1 MEDYTNKTEED
12 LLEILEDLNEQ
23 QEMFAEDLDDRDYKM
38 MYDKNAQEIIKIN
51 AALSELNTDAPVEV
65 ELNTDAPVEQDLDQN
80 TLDEIED
87 DERKFAQ
94 ETDSSPDEE
103 FVETV
108 EEIETKPIEIKQVSQ
123 ENLDNIKFSDIKVD
137 NSLFFAKGGAIYEG
151 DKVKIKDSGTTM
163 KVTDISKNKKDQ
175 VEFSGEKG
183 SYLIGDIE
191 KMAKGGEVIFTDL
204 KDNTSS
210 RKIWESKKSSNGQK
224 SFGAF
229 AHKIDK
235 KYIGDYY
242 LYKLDDYDEKFYS
255 HIPLKYG
262 EMLARVQ
269 TDNMVTGEMPL
280 VKINIKN
287 GRVYFMSED
296 NDLNSDYDDKNPKF
310 NRASANV
317 VFLSLDKAIKDYAK
331 GGETEKGYLVRFY
344 EGSYQFK
351 DSSEENIYLRTLVD
365 AIEYAKKQMRNQ
377 RNYRSSTDEMWAVI
391 KGEGQ
396 DITITEDD
404 VKNYYEKGGSVRRT
418 NISPLLR
425 YTNFE
430 DGWIFNL
437 VKLNPFRNQDGLKY
451 KGNYKYGIS
460 RQGPGKNQEV
470 WQYAT
475 LEEANKKYDEL
486 IELGKTY
493 SKIKTKGNISKN
505 YAKGGTIDKNLTYKG
520 EVVGFKDDDTGRAFL
535 LGDIDIPKNS
545 TPKSIIELAKSKF
558 KRTWYVEVSKD
569 GEYLY
574 EIADDSYKGE
584 YPMVTSYAKG
594 GEINIADLKKGDFVQ
609 KKGSNIALE
618 VISVEKDK
626 YSDNDVVELYDD
638 VLDRTQ
644 RLINLSE
651 YEMSD
656 RYDLYTPS
664 YAKGGKVKR
673 YIVHKGDGYDGEVL
687 GSSDTF
693 RGASMIE
700 KRLEKK
706 GAFDDVDTYG
716 IKDTDDYFYRRK
728 DNKYA
733 EGGVTPHYN
742 AVALEHRH
750 NLKYGDSKRFAS
762 EKEAIEWG
770 KNKFKEDG
778 VGLVEIDR
786 VRPKGENPKDLLIDT
801 VYRVNDTYPLGERVV
816 MKPFEKGGF
825 IEGNYWGIDK
835 DEYEELIEEKQLE
848 VGNYILDYNEI
859 TKEWEATDGG
869 TYKTY
874 KSLEDLMKDKRKD
887 EWTEDYELSDKYGF
901 EVLKNSKGE
910 NRKYDGT
917 PINAKGG
924 ETDSPITN
932 YKKNIMG
939 TTSFDL
945 KVKGMRKP
953 QDFIVYPIT
962 EKTDKIR
969 IQSGKKFGEIHLPTG
984 KGILSKSGNTSW
996 HLSSDMMNRNVN
1008 TFELSEAELQEFIN
1022 QIKSTSGKSVGS
1034 SFVKS
1039 DNSGARLLEDGG
1051 KLDMNEIDIY
1061 QGLDGDYTIVMHGD
1075 VYEMNHHTMPNMSI
1089 DMYAGNRAEFPAD
1102 ISHWGKTITYEKA
1115 PIVIKNKIE
1124 KRAEEYNK
1132 QFAKGGEVSDKRQRV
1147 AEFLVVMDY
1156 DNGFYDEELDREYG
1170 SVTPEEAIEWELK
1183 NRVKTDEDA
1192 DYYLDEDGDLVMEK
1206 GGKVDLKKF
1215 DKEIA
1220 EQIDILESMI
1230 KEEKDEGLRKEL
1242 MEEIE
1247 KMKKVL

>member
-38 MYDKNAQEIIKIN
+38 MYDKNAQEIIKID
-51 AALSELNTDAPVEV
+51 AALSELNTDATIEV

-87 DERKFAQ
+87 DEREFAE
-94 ETDSSPDEE
+94 ETDSPPAEE
-103 FVETV
+103 FEETV

-255 HIPLKYG
+255 HIPLKDG

-404 VKNYYEKGGSVRRT
+404 VKNYYGKGGSVRRT

-437 VKLNPFRNQDGLKY
+437 VKLNPLRNQDGLKY

-520 EVVGFKDDDTGRAFL
+520 EVVGFEGDGSESPKL
-535 LGDIDIPKNS
+535 LGEINIPKNS

-558 KRTWYVEVSKD
+558 KTTWYVEVSKD

-584 YPMVTSYAKG
+584 YPMITSYAKG
-594 GEINIADLKKGDFVQ
+594 GLAKGYHKMPD
-609 KKGSNIALE
+609 GTIM
-618 VISVEKDK
+618 KD
-626 YSDNDVVELYDD
+626 
-638 VLDRTQ
+638 
-644 RLINLSE
+644 SE
-651 YEMSD
+651 H
-656 RYDLYTPS
+656 
-664 YAKGGKVKR
+664 YAKGGEIEDEEDYGAEYTCDNETCRKYYSGDYNSGYCSEDCR
-673 YIVHKGDGYDGEVL
+673 DESGYAKGGEVRRSPIRKL
-687 GSSDTF
+687 AFEMYNKEYNQLSSKEQKKVED
-693 RGASMIE
+693 
-700 KRLEKK
+700 KRDELMDKDYNSYKK
-706 GAFDDVDTYG
+706 
-716 IKDTDDYFYRRK
+716 
-728 DNKYA
+728 KYYA
-733 EGGVTPHYN
+733 KGGVTPHYN

-835 DEYEELIEEKQLE
+835 DEYEELIEEKQLDLGKW
-848 VGNYILDYNEI
+848 VLYYNEAM
-859 TKEWEATDGG
+859 KEWEATMDGNY
-869 TYKTY
+869 THTF
-874 KSLEDLMKDKRKD
+874 KSLNDLMERKNEIDLYEYD
-887 EWTEDYELSDKYGF
+887 EELTEEYGE
-901 EVLKNSKGE
+901 EVITNSKGE
-910 NRKYDGT
+910 IRKY
-917 PINAKGG
+917 AKGG

>member
-12 LLEILEDLNEQ
+12 LLEILEELNEQ
-23 QEMFAEDLDDRDYKM
+23 QEMFEEDLDDRDYKM
-38 MYDKNAQEIIKIN
+38 MYDKNAQEIININ
-51 AALSELNTDAPVEV
+51 AALSELNTDA
-65 ELNTDAPVEQDLDQN
+65 LVEQDLESRYNPSGADSPPA
-80 TLDEIED
+80 EE
-87 DERKFAQ
+87 FV
-94 ETDSSPDEE
+94 ETVVEQDLESRYNPSGADSPPAEE

-191 KMAKGGEVIFTDL
+191 KMAKGGEVSDKRQRVAEFIEENIRKQEEEEKGQTFEKYMVLVYEQKTSGGYPFAELKTDNL
-204 KDNTSS
+204 FKAIEFGKNKMKSQRAYRDNT
-210 RKIWESKKSSNGQK
+210 
-224 SFGAF
+224 
-229 AHKIDK
+229 
-235 KYIGDYY
+235 DYMY
-242 LYKLDDYDEKFYS
+242 
-255 HIPLKYG
+255 
-262 EMLARVQ
+262 V
-269 TDNMVTGEMPL
+269 
-280 VKINIKN
+280 NIKQFVPIRERKGN
-287 GRVYFMSED
+287 PIYAYENLLSFNEKDS
-296 NDLNSDYDDKNPKF
+296 NDLSF
-310 NRASANV
+310 
-317 VFLSLDKAIKDYAK
+317 AK
-331 GGETEKGYLVRFY
+331 GGSVDDISKEFYNMNLDEIDGEGIDDVRKLKAIIYELNKRRSYAEGGFIKDNYWGIDKGEYDELIEEKQLDLGKWFLYYNEAMKEWEATMDGNYTHTFKSLNDLMERKNEIDLY
-344 EGSYQFK
+344 EY
-351 DSSEENIYLRTLVD
+351 DEELTEENG
-365 AIEYAKKQMRNQ
+365 E
-377 RNYRSSTDEMWAVI
+377 EVI
-391 KGEGQ
+391 TNSKGE
-396 DITITEDD
+396 IR
-404 VKNYYEKGGSVRRT
+404 KYAKGGSVRRT

-430 DGWIFNL
+430 DGWVFNL
-437 VKLNPFRNQDGLKY
+437 VKLNPLRNQDGLKY

-535 LGDIDIPKNS
+535 LGEIDIPKNS

-594 GEINIADLKKGDFVQ
+594 GELNKGDVVRQTGKFAESGDYYV
-609 KKGSNIALE
+609 
-618 VISVEKDK
+618 VEKDK
-626 YSDNDVVELYDD
+626 GNKDEEAENYY
-638 VLDRTQ
+638 Q
-644 RLINLSE
+644 LSE
-651 YEMSD
+651 VRKKEQGWFEESD
-656 RYDLYTPS
+656 
-664 YAKGGKVKR
+664 
-673 YIVHKGDGYDGEVL
+673 
-687 GSSDTF
+687 
-693 RGASMIE
+693 
-700 KRLEKK
+700 LEKL
-706 GAFDDVDTYG
+706 
-716 IKDTDDYFYRRK
+716 
-728 DNKYA
+728 YA
-733 EGGVTPHYN
+733 EGGMT
-742 AVALEHRH
+742 
-750 NLKYGDSKRFAS
+750 
-762 EKEAIEWG
+762 EKDKLDEAIKHFEDKIKKQG
-770 KNKFKEDG
+770 RITNARDEEQLSRLKE
-778 VGLVEIDR
+778 LR
-786 VRPKGENPKDLLIDT
+786 
-801 VYRVNDTYPLGERVV
+801 
-816 MKPFEKGGF
+816 
-825 IEGNYWGIDK
+825 
-835 DEYEELIEEKQLE
+835 
-848 VGNYILDYNEI
+848 
-859 TKEWEATDGG
+859 
-869 TYKTY
+869 
-874 KSLEDLMKDKRKD
+874 KS
-887 EWTEDYELSDKYGF
+887 F
-901 EVLKNSKGE
+901 
-910 NRKYDGT
+910 
-917 PINAKGG
+917 AKGG

-969 IQSGKKFGEIHLPTG
+969 IQSNKKFGEIHLPTG

-996 HLSSDMMNRNVN
+996 HLASDMMNRNVN
-1008 TFELSEAELQEFIN
+1008 TFELSEAELQEFVN

-1102 ISHWGKTITYEKA
+1102 ISHWGKIITYEKA
-1115 PIVIKNKIE
+1115 PIIIKNKIE

-1183 NRVKTDEDA
+1183 NRIKTDEDA
-1192 DYYLDEDGDLVMEK
+1192 DYYIDEDGELVMEK
-1206 GGKVDLKKF
+1206 GGKLDLKKF

-1242 MEEIE
+1242 MEEID

>member
-23 QEMFAEDLDDRDYKM
+23 QEMFEEDLDDRDYKM

-51 AALSELNTDAPVEV
+51 AALSELNTDAPVE
-65 ELNTDAPVEQDLDQN
+65 QDLDQN

-94 ETDSSPDEE
+94 ETDSSPAEE

-255 HIPLKYG
+255 HIPLKDG

-331 GGETEKGYLVRFY
+331 GGKVKRYIVHKGDGYDGEVLGSSDTFRGASMIEKRLEKKGAFDDVDTYGIKDTDDYFY
-344 EGSYQFK
+344 RRKDNKYAEGGFIK
-351 DSSEENIYLRTLVD
+351 D
-365 AIEYAKKQMRNQ
+365 
-377 RNYRSSTDEMWAVI
+377 NYWGID
-391 KGEGQ
+391 KGEYDELIEEKQLDLGKWFLYYNEAMKEWEATM
-396 DITITEDD
+396 DGNYTHTFKSLNDLMERKNEIDLYEYDEELTEEYGEEVITNSKGEIR
-404 VKNYYEKGGSVRRT
+404 KYAKGGSVRRT

-430 DGWIFNL
+430 DGWVFNL
-437 VKLNPFRNQDGLKY
+437 VKLNPLRNQDGLKY

-520 EVVGFKDDDTGRAFL
+520 EVVGFKGDDTGGAVF

-584 YPMVTSYAKG
+584 YPMVTAYAKG
-594 GEINIADLKKGDFVQ
+594 GEVDSDKVKKGDEIYREHNRERI
-609 KKGSNIALE
+609 KKGIEQFSEESSNLWI
-618 VISVEKDK
+618 EK
-626 YSDNDVVELYDD
+626 YDD
-638 VLDRTQ
+638 
-644 RLINLSE
+644 RLKKLNLN
-651 YEMSD
+651 SD
-656 RYDLYTPS
+656 EKSALNPENW
-664 YAKGGKVKR
+664 YAKGGLLWNDIYEKYPGSKYYMARTQLQGSPVKLT
-673 YIVHKGDGYDGEVL
+673 IKEKTGEKT
-687 GSSDTF
+687 SSGRD
-693 RGASMIE
+693 I
-700 KRLEKK
+700 
-706 GAFDDVDTYG
+706 Y
-716 IKDTDDYFYRRK
+716 KDTPIKTYVEKEGLFYEE
-728 DNKYA
+728 YA
-733 EGGVTPHYN
+733 KGGVTPHYN

-816 MKPFEKGGF
+816 MKPF
-825 IEGNYWGIDK
+825 
-835 DEYEELIEEKQLE
+835 
-848 VGNYILDYNEI
+848 
-859 TKEWEATDGG
+859 
-869 TYKTY
+869 
-874 KSLEDLMKDKRKD
+874 
-887 EWTEDYELSDKYGF
+887 
-901 EVLKNSKGE
+901 
-910 NRKYDGT
+910 
-917 PINAKGG
+917 AKGG

-969 IQSGKKFGEIHLPTG
+969 IQSDKKFGEIHLPTG

-996 HLSSDMMNRNVN
+996 HLASDMMNRNVN

-1075 VYEMNHHTMPNMSI
+1075 VYEMNYHTMPNMSI

-1102 ISHWGKTITYEKA
+1102 ISHWGKIITYEKA
-1115 PIVIKNKIE
+1115 PIIIKNKIE

-1147 AEFLVVMDY
+1147 AEFLVMMDY
-1156 DNGFYDEELDREYG
+1156 DNGKYDEELDREYG

>member
-1 MEDYTNKTEED
+1 MHKGNGYDGEVVGSSDTFRGASMIEKRLEKKGAFDGVDTYGIKDTDDYFYRRKDNKYAEGGFIKDNYWGIDKGEYDELIEEKQLDLGKWFLYYNEAMKEWEATMDGNYTHTFKSLNDLMERKNEIDLYEYDEELTEE
-12 LLEILEDLNEQ
+12 
-23 QEMFAEDLDDRDYKM
+23 Y
-38 MYDKNAQEIIKIN
+38 
-51 AALSELNTDAPVEV
+51 
-65 ELNTDAPVEQDLDQN
+65 
-80 TLDEIED
+80 
-87 DERKFAQ
+87 
-94 ETDSSPDEE
+94 
-103 FVETV
+103 
-108 EEIETKPIEIKQVSQ
+108 
-123 ENLDNIKFSDIKVD
+123 
-137 NSLFFAKGGAIYEG
+137 
-151 DKVKIKDSGTTM
+151 
-163 KVTDISKNKKDQ
+163 
-175 VEFSGEKG
+175 GE
-183 SYLIGDIE
+183 
-191 KMAKGGEVIFTDL
+191 EVIT
-204 KDNTSS
+204 NT
-210 RKIWESKKSSNGQK
+210 
-224 SFGAF
+224 
-229 AHKIDK
+229 
-235 KYIGDYY
+235 
-242 LYKLDDYDEKFYS
+242 
-255 HIPLKYG
+255 
-262 EMLARVQ
+262 
-269 TDNMVTGEMPL
+269 
-280 VKINIKN
+280 
-287 GRVYFMSED
+287 
-296 NDLNSDYDDKNPKF
+296 
-310 NRASANV
+310 
-317 VFLSLDKAIKDYAK
+317 
-331 GGETEKGYLVRFY
+331 
-344 EGSYQFK
+344 
-351 DSSEENIYLRTLVD
+351 
-365 AIEYAKKQMRNQ
+365 
-377 RNYRSSTDEMWAVI
+377 
-391 KGEGQ
+391 KGE
-396 DITITEDD
+396 IR
-404 VKNYYEKGGSVRRT
+404 KYAKGGSVRRT

-430 DGWIFNL
+430 DGWVFNL
-437 VKLNPFRNQDGLKY
+437 VKLNPLRNQDGLKY

-520 EVVGFKDDDTGRAFL
+520 EVVGFKGDDTGGAVF

-584 YPMVTSYAKG
+584 YPMVTAYAKG
-594 GEINIADLKKGDFVQ
+594 GEVDSDKVKKGDEIYREHNRERI
-609 KKGSNIALE
+609 KKGIEQFSEESSNLWDE
-618 VISVEKDK
+618 GG
-626 YSDNDVVELYDD
+626 YDD
-638 VLDRTQ
+638 
-644 RLINLSE
+644 RLKKLNLNYDERSALNPKNW
-651 YEMSD
+651 YE
-656 RYDLYTPS
+656 
-664 YAKGGKVKR
+664 K
-673 YIVHKGDGYDGEVL
+673 
-687 GSSDTF
+687 
-693 RGASMIE
+693 
-700 KRLEKK
+700 
-706 GAFDDVDTYG
+706 
-716 IKDTDDYFYRRK
+716 
-728 DNKYA
+728 
-733 EGGVTPHYN
+733 GGVTPHYN

-816 MKPFEKGGF
+816 MKPFAKGGF
-825 IEGNYWGIDK
+825 LLDELK
-835 DEYEELIEEKQLE
+835 DDYDINVVEDYSKRNFGKSFNNLTPRQQDEILEEY
-848 VGNYILDYNEI
+848 
-859 TKEWEATDGG
+859 
-869 TYKTY
+869 
-874 KSLEDLMKDKRKD
+874 
-887 EWTEDYELSDKYGF
+887 TEDTFDSDEDF
-901 EVLKNSKGE
+901 
-910 NRKYDGT
+910 
-917 PINAKGG
+917 AKGG

-969 IQSGKKFGEIHLPTG
+969 IQSDKKFGEIHLPTG

-996 HLSSDMMNRNVN
+996 HLASDMMNRNVN

-1075 VYEMNHHTMPNMSI
+1075 VYEMNYHTMPNMSI

-1102 ISHWGKTITYEKA
+1102 ISHWGKIITYEKA
-1115 PIVIKNKIE
+1115 PIIIKNKIE

-1147 AEFLVVMDY
+1147 AEFLVMMDY
-1156 DNGFYDEELDREYG
+1156 DNGKYDEELDREYG

>member
-23 QEMFAEDLDDRDYKM
+23 QEMFEEDLDDRDYKM

-51 AALSELNTDAPVEV
+51 AALSELNTDAPVEQDLESSYNPSGADSPPAEEFV
-65 ELNTDAPVEQDLDQN
+65 ETVEEQDLESRYN
-80 TLDEIED
+80 P
-87 DERKFAQ
+87 AGA
-94 ETDSSPDEE
+94 DSTPAEE

-191 KMAKGGEVIFTDL
+191 KMAKGGKVKRYIVHKGDGYDGEVLGSSDTFRGASMIQKRLEKKGAFDDVDTYGIKDTDDYFYRRKDNKYAEGGFIKDNYWGIDKGEYDELIEEKQLDLGKWFLYYNEAMKEWEATMDGNYTHTFKSLNDLMERKNEIDLYEYDEELTEENGEEVIT
-204 KDNTSS
+204 
-210 RKIWESKKSSNGQK
+210 
-224 SFGAF
+224 
-229 AHKIDK
+229 
-235 KYIGDYY
+235 
-242 LYKLDDYDEKFYS
+242 
-255 HIPLKYG
+255 
-262 EMLARVQ
+262 
-269 TDNMVTGEMPL
+269 
-280 VKINIKN
+280 
-287 GRVYFMSED
+287 
-296 NDLNSDYDDKNPKF
+296 NS
-310 NRASANV
+310 
-317 VFLSLDKAIKDYAK
+317 
-331 GGETEKGYLVRFY
+331 
-344 EGSYQFK
+344 
-351 DSSEENIYLRTLVD
+351 
-365 AIEYAKKQMRNQ
+365 
-377 RNYRSSTDEMWAVI
+377 
-391 KGEGQ
+391 KGE
-396 DITITEDD
+396 IR
-404 VKNYYEKGGSVRRT
+404 KYAKGGSVRRT

-430 DGWIFNL
+430 DGWVFNL
-437 VKLNPFRNQDGLKY
+437 VKLNPLRNQDGLKY

-505 YAKGGTIDKNLTYKG
+505 YAKGGIVWKKNIGDDGWSSTMENESAYDNEGGYISESGNWKIYRKGRFYEREDGYNNFKRDGDWIVMGMNEYGQVEDFKGHFDTLSEAKKYVERWIEINPEDYAKGGTIDKNLTYKG
-520 EVVGFKDDDTGRAFL
+520 EVVGFKGDDTGGAVF

-584 YPMVTSYAKG
+584 YPMVTAYAKG
-594 GEINIADLKKGDFVQ
+594 GELNKGDVVRQTGKFAESGDYYV
-609 KKGSNIALE
+609 
-618 VISVEKDK
+618 VEKDK
-626 YSDNDVVELYDD
+626 GNKDEEAENYY
-638 VLDRTQ
+638 Q
-644 RLINLSE
+644 LSE
-651 YEMSD
+651 VRKKEQGWFEESD
-656 RYDLYTPS
+656 
-664 YAKGGKVKR
+664 
-673 YIVHKGDGYDGEVL
+673 
-687 GSSDTF
+687 
-693 RGASMIE
+693 
-700 KRLEKK
+700 LEKL
-706 GAFDDVDTYG
+706 
-716 IKDTDDYFYRRK
+716 
-728 DNKYA
+728 YA
-733 EGGVTPHYN
+733 EGGEIFEFKANQY
-742 AVALEHRH
+742 A
-750 NLKYGDSKRFAS
+750 
-762 EKEAIEWG
+762 
-770 KNKFKEDG
+770 KNH
-778 VGLVEIDR
+778 
-786 VRPKGENPKDLLIDT
+786 T
-801 VYRVNDTYPLGERVV
+801 V
-816 MKPFEKGGF
+816 K
-825 IEGNYWGIDK
+825 
-835 DEYEELIEEKQLE
+835 
-848 VGNYILDYNEI
+848 
-859 TKEWEATDGG
+859 
-869 TYKTY
+869 
-874 KSLEDLMKDKRKD
+874 
-887 EWTEDYELSDKYGF
+887 ELSDIRDRL
-901 EVLKNSKGE
+901 LKTKNLSKAQKE
-910 NRKYDGT
+910 NLMA
-917 PINAKGG
+917 INTAIGIKRNPEYYKDKISFAKGG

-969 IQSGKKFGEIHLPTG
+969 IQSDKKFGEIHLPTG
-984 KGILSKSGNTSW
+984 KGVLSKSGNTSW
-996 HLSSDMMNRNVN
+996 HLASDMMNRNVN
-1008 TFELSEAELQEFIN
+1008 TFELSEAELQEFVN

-1102 ISHWGKTITYEKA
+1102 ISHWGKIITYEKA
-1115 PIVIKNKIE
+1115 PIIIKNKIE

-1183 NRVKTDEDA
+1183 NRIKTDEDA
-1192 DYYLDEDGDLVMEK
+1192 DYYIDDDGELVMEK
-1206 GGKVDLKKF
+1206 GGKLDLKKF

>member
-1 MEDYTNKTEED
+1 MKEWEATMDGNYTHTFKSLNDLMERKNEIDLYEYDEELTEE
-12 LLEILEDLNEQ
+12 N
-23 QEMFAEDLDDRDYKM
+23 
-38 MYDKNAQEIIKIN
+38 
-51 AALSELNTDAPVEV
+51 
-65 ELNTDAPVEQDLDQN
+65 
-80 TLDEIED
+80 
-87 DERKFAQ
+87 
-94 ETDSSPDEE
+94 
-103 FVETV
+103 
-108 EEIETKPIEIKQVSQ
+108 
-123 ENLDNIKFSDIKVD
+123 
-137 NSLFFAKGGAIYEG
+137 
-151 DKVKIKDSGTTM
+151 
-163 KVTDISKNKKDQ
+163 
-175 VEFSGEKG
+175 GE
-183 SYLIGDIE
+183 
-191 KMAKGGEVIFTDL
+191 EVIT
-204 KDNTSS
+204 
-210 RKIWESKKSSNGQK
+210 
-224 SFGAF
+224 
-229 AHKIDK
+229 
-235 KYIGDYY
+235 
-242 LYKLDDYDEKFYS
+242 
-255 HIPLKYG
+255 
-262 EMLARVQ
+262 
-269 TDNMVTGEMPL
+269 
-280 VKINIKN
+280 
-287 GRVYFMSED
+287 
-296 NDLNSDYDDKNPKF
+296 NS
-310 NRASANV
+310 
-317 VFLSLDKAIKDYAK
+317 
-331 GGETEKGYLVRFY
+331 
-344 EGSYQFK
+344 
-351 DSSEENIYLRTLVD
+351 
-365 AIEYAKKQMRNQ
+365 
-377 RNYRSSTDEMWAVI
+377 
-391 KGEGQ
+391 KGE
-396 DITITEDD
+396 IR
-404 VKNYYEKGGSVRRT
+404 KYAKGGSVRRT

-430 DGWIFNL
+430 DGWVFNL
-437 VKLNPFRNQDGLKY
+437 VKLNPLRNQDGLKY

-535 LGDIDIPKNS
+535 LGEIDIPKNS

-594 GEINIADLKKGDFVQ
+594 GEIDLTKEYYTVVAMNDNYEDLGYNSNSTM
-609 KKGSNIALE
+609 GSQSKA
-618 VISVEKDK
+618 
-626 YSDNDVVELYDD
+626 
-638 VLDRTQ
+638 
-644 RLINLSE
+644 
-651 YEMSD
+651 
-656 RYDLYTPS
+656 
-664 YAKGGKVKR
+664 
-673 YIVHKGDGYDGEVL
+673 
-687 GSSDTF
+687 
-693 RGASMIE
+693 IE
-700 KRLEKK
+700 KAKEWFSKGLEPTPNTNK
-706 GAFDDVDTYG
+706 
-716 IKDTDDYFYRRK
+716 RRK
-728 DNKYA
+728 VGIV
-733 EGGVTPHYN
+733 EVFRIR
-742 AVALEHRH
+742 L
-750 NLKYGDSKRFAS
+750 YGDRFQD
-762 EKEAIEWG
+762 
-770 KNKFKEDG
+770 KNMIYRF
-778 VGLVEIDR
+778 
-786 VRPKGENPKDLLIDT
+786 PKKLTDLIF
-801 VYRVNDTYPLGERVV
+801 RVNDTYPLGERVV
-816 MKPFEKGGF
+816 EKP
-825 IEGNYWGIDK
+825 
-835 DEYEELIEEKQLE
+835 IEE
-848 VGNYILDYNEI
+848 NY
-859 TKEWEATDGG
+859 
-869 TYKTY
+869 
-874 KSLEDLMKDKRKD
+874 
-887 EWTEDYELSDKYGF
+887 
-901 EVLKNSKGE
+901 
-910 NRKYDGT
+910 
-917 PINAKGG
+917 AKGG

-969 IQSGKKFGEIHLPTG
+969 IQSDKKFGEIHLPTG

-996 HLSSDMMNRNVN
+996 HLASDMMNRNVN
-1008 TFELSEAELQEFIN
+1008 TFELSEAELQEFVN

-1102 ISHWGKTITYEKA
+1102 ISHWGKIITYEKA
-1115 PIVIKNKIE
+1115 PIIIKNKIE

-1147 AEFLVVMDY
+1147 AEFLVMMDY
-1156 DNGFYDEELDREYG
+1156 DNGKYDEELDREYG

>member
-23 QEMFAEDLDDRDYKM
+23 QEMFEEDLDDRDYKM

-51 AALSELNTDAPVEV
+51 AALSELNTDAPVE
-65 ELNTDAPVEQDLDQN
+65 QDLESRYN
-80 TLDEIED
+80 PSG
-87 DERKFAQ
+87 A
-94 ETDSSPDEE
+94 DSPPAEE

-108 EEIETKPIEIKQVSQ
+108 EEQDLESRYNPSGADSPPAEEFEETVEQIETKPIEIKQVSQ

-255 HIPLKYG
+255 HIPLNDG

-269 TDNMVTGEMPL
+269 TDNMVSGEMPL

-331 GGETEKGYLVRFY
+331 GGSTYAEGGRIKNPKYTYDQRVRY
-344 EGSYQFK
+344 
-351 DSSEENIYLRTLVD
+351 
-365 AIEYAKKQMRNQ
+365 
-377 RNYRSSTDEMWAVI
+377 TDEDLKEHFEQHGYNVDDDNFEEIAI
-391 KGEGQ
+391 K
-396 DITITEDD
+396 EDYIKTANNKW
-404 VKNYYEKGGSVRRT
+404 KNKYAKGGSVRRT

-437 VKLNPFRNQDGLKY
+437 VKLNPLRNQDGLKY

-486 IELGKTY
+486 IDLGKTY

-520 EVVGFKDDDTGRAFL
+520 EVVGFKGDDTGGAVL

-584 YPMVTSYAKG
+584 YPMVTA
-594 GEINIADLKKGDFVQ
+594 
-609 KKGSNIALE
+609 
-618 VISVEKDK
+618 
-626 YSDNDVVELYDD
+626 
-638 VLDRTQ
+638 
-644 RLINLSE
+644 
-651 YEMSD
+651 
-656 RYDLYTPS
+656 
-664 YAKGGKVKR
+664 YAKGGKISIKELDKFDNALDNGDDVVVYDNQGIK
-673 YIVHKGDGYDGEVL
+673 YIYQ
-687 GSSDTF
+687 GSSYEKDSVATMKGF
-693 RGASMIE
+693 DESTWRMLPLEEVEKIE
-700 KRLEKK
+700 IEN
-706 GAFDDVDTYG
+706 Y
-716 IKDTDDYFYRRK
+716 
-728 DNKYA
+728 YA
-733 EGGVTPHYN
+733 KGGVTPHYN

-816 MKPFEKGGF
+816 MKPFEKGGEVITDSF
-825 IEGNYWGIDK
+825 GDK
-835 DEYEELIEEKQLE
+835 YELREDEEI
-848 VGNYILDYNEI
+848 NINDYVYFGDTGDISVVED
-859 TKEWEATDGG
+859 E
-869 TYKTY
+869 
-874 KSLEDLMKDKRKD
+874 EDLEFARAGKTKAVP
-887 EWTEDYELSDKYGF
+887 Y
-901 EVLKNSKGE
+901 
-910 NRKYDGT
+910 
-917 PINAKGG
+917 AKGG

-969 IQSGKKFGEIHLPTG
+969 IQSDKKFGEIHLPTG

-996 HLSSDMMNRNVN
+996 HLASDMMNRNVN

-1051 KLDMNEIDIY
+1051 KLDMNEVDIY

-1132 QFAKGGEVSDKRQRV
+1132 QFEKGGRVFDTDNYGEVSVSFAMLEVDRNNLEEGIEIKGDDI
-1147 AEFLVVMDY
+1147 EFTEIMGYY
-1156 DNGFYDEELDREYG
+1156 DVDDLTKSEVEDLIEKYEGNTLYD
-1170 SVTPEEAIEWELK
+1170 P
-1183 NRVKTDEDA
+1183 DED
-1192 DYYLDEDGDLVMEK
+1192 DYYTEEYEK